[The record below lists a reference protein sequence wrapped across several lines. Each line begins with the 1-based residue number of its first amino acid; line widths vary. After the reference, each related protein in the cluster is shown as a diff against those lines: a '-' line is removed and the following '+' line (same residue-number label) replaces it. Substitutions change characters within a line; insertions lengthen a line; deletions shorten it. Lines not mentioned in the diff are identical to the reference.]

1 MKTATDLKKHLMFLG
16 TAALAAGLWFAPA
29 AEARAAVLQTDVA
42 VDLTVGGEEGEETTD
57 PDQPTERTVNVNL
70 TENYNMDFDL
80 YEEGFNNRYFFY
92 SNIGN
97 GGMTADAVVLDIPAN
112 LQYTM
117 EKDATP
123 IVYNSG
129 TAVQSLGS
137 YVLTITVD
145 ETDGLNVTHYIATFR
160 FRIMEAAAQVTENP
174 TTTTGTTDGTTDVS
188 LEGTELEGRRY
199 EDLTPEEQA
208 ALEMVFGSDDGSE
221 EELLNPDGTIN
232 QEMLDALMN
241 ESMEEMGEIGDIYVS
256 EGINEATGMS
266 SALDPVTG
274 YYKHILRSG
283 QIFYT
288 DVPNGCVT
296 KLAVSVHSDEGVDF
310 IVYKDGVLY
319 EEEDKSSFDQ
329 AGTYMLIPD
338 SSDVVF
344 LDAYQEEKPVFS
356 FRIMDNAANDL
367 SLVRAP
373 EGFRIQMVYK
383 DDIPAVTAKNL
394 GPQSV
399 LLREDGDYLI
409 EFTNGE
415 FTLDMRYTLDRVKPR
430 FYVQTQK
437 NQADIAYLSQ
447 DVFSTIVYLD
457 EKPYETEGK
466 VIYQLKDTG
475 KYWFYVFDEA
485 GNMSAQEFYV
495 RYGFNKGATIAIL
508 LSVAFI
514 VGLFIYLRYLNTH
527 VKVR

>member
-1 MKTATDLKKHLMFLG
+1 MKSATDLKKHLIFFG
-16 TAALAAGLWFAPA
+16 TAALAAGLWFAPV
-29 AEARAAVLQTDVA
+29 AEAQAAVYETDVV
-42 VDLTVGGEEGEETTD
+42 VDLTPDGGGETSD

-97 GGMTADAVVLDIPAN
+97 GGMTSDAVVLDIPSN

-117 EKDATP
+117 EKDAVP
-123 IVYNSG
+123 IVFNTG
-129 TAVQSLGS
+129 TAVQSLGA

-174 TTTTGTTDGTTDVS
+174 TTTTGTTDGTPDVS

-208 ALEMVFGSDDGSE
+208 ALKTVFGSGDGSE

-232 QEMLDALMN
+232 QEMLEALMN
-241 ESMEEMGEIGDIYVS
+241 ESMEEMGEIDDIYVS
-256 EGINEATGMS
+256 DGISDATGMA

-319 EEEDKSSFDQ
+319 EAEDKSLFDE
-329 AGTYMLIPD
+329 AGTYMLIPT

-344 LDAYQEEKPVFS
+344 LDAYQEEKPVLS

-373 EGFRIQMVYK
+373 DGFRIQMVYK
-383 DDIPAVTAKNL
+383 DDIPAVTATNL

-399 LLREDGDYLI
+399 LLREDGEYLI

-437 NQADIAYLSQ
+437 NRADIGYLSQ
-447 DVFSTIVYLD
+447 DVTSTIVYLN
-457 EKPYETEGK
+457 EQPYETGTDIVYE
-466 VIYQLKDTG
+466 LTDTG
-475 KYWFYVFDEA
+475 KYWLYVFDEA

-495 RYGFNKGATIAIL
+495 RYGFNKGAAIAVL
-508 LSVAFI
+508 LLVAFI
-514 VGLFIYLRYLNTH
+514 AGLFIYLRYLNTH